1 MLDVNRLRVIDAVAR
16 HGSVT
21 AAAKELHYSQ
31 PSVTHHLARLEAETG
46 AQLLQRVGRGIRLTP
61 AGQLLADRA
70 AEIIGRI
77 DAAGAELSAHVGLN
91 AGRVRL
97 AGFASANG
105 SLVPAALATLADRYP
120 SLEISLTDTH
130 PLDALE
136 LLRTGKVEVAIIF
149 RYDETEP
156 EPPGVRLHH
165 LLDDPVYVLSTR
177 RERGLATLRDATWIA
192 GCERCR
198 SHLLSLCADAGFD
211 PRIGYSSDD
220 MVVMQAWVAAG
231 LGVATQTGLAL
242 RAHHIDGVVATELPG
257 SKRHIYAATYGE
269 PPDPPATAAL
279 LEALAEAAT
288 SATSS
293 APIFGPQLTAR
304 FTSATILAS
313 SAAVSSFSAKDVG
326 HMAPSSRF
334 ALSLKPSVAY
344 LALNFCALWKKQTT
358 LPPLAYAGI
367 PYQVFGERAGALASM
382 IAWSRSAMARSG
394 SAISAIFSSTSR
406 SPSALARGPRRPPSP
421 PSRVRA
427 SRLVPRP

>member
-105 SLVPAALATLADRYP
+105 SLVPAALATLATRHP

-177 RERGLATLRDATWIA
+177 REGGLASLARRDVD
-192 GCERCR
+192 RR
-198 SHLLSLCADAGFD
+198 
-211 PRIGYSSDD
+211 
-220 MVVMQAWVAAG
+220 
-231 LGVATQTGLAL
+231 L
-242 RAHHIDGVVATELPG
+242 RALPQ
-257 SKRHIYAATYGE
+257 
-269 PPDPPATAAL
+269 PPAV
-279 LEALAEAAT
+279 
-288 SATSS
+288 
-293 APIFGPQLTAR
+293 
-304 FTSATILAS
+304 
-313 SAAVSSFSAKDVG
+313 AV
-326 HMAPSSRF
+326 
-334 ALSLKPSVAY
+334 
-344 LALNFCALWKKQTT
+344 
-358 LPPLAYAGI
+358 
-367 PYQVFGERAGALASM
+367 
-382 IAWSRSAMARSG
+382 
-394 SAISAIFSSTSR
+394 
-406 SPSALARGPRRPPSP
+406 RRR
-421 PSRVRA
+421 RVRA
-427 SRLVPRP
+427 ADRLQLRRHGRDAGVGGRRARGGDPDRAGPARPPHRRRRRDRAARLEAAHLRRDLRRAARSIRAWRSA